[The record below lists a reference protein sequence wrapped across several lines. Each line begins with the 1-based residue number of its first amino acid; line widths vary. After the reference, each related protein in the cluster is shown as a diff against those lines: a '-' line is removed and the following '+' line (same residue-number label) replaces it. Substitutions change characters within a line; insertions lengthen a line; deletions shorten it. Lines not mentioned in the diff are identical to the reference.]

1 MRRIL
6 SMILVLTLVLS
17 LGVTAYAAEGS
28 FDRFSV
34 TAPEVY
40 DRFTDI
46 DQSKWYGSEQ
56 QGVIQTACELGIL
69 NGMGPTQ
76 FLPEGKLRINE
87 AVKIACMVHSIYYGT
102 QETLQGLSG
111 GKNWAKPYMAYAVE
125 NGILPEGT
133 FADGTAYATRAQMAA
148 LFACC
153 LPEEGLEQINP
164 VGAIVDVA
172 STMTKAVQY
181 AEEIFTL
188 YRAGVLTGDEE
199 SHAFRPTETI
209 TRAEAAAIVVRL
221 VVPEERVHF
230 EIFDPYGFSGA
241 SPEFGVVD
249 QEGRTLHLEQQP
261 YTVLEAFMG
270 SEPLKKTVHEAPSYF
285 GEKSMLF
292 VTEIYDGVE
301 IKYWMGTLDPVE
313 ISVISIKLTGPGV
326 KTLNGLEVGDSNEAL
341 LAAYEENELIYEP
354 SCAVGD
360 FGVWTE
366 PNYHHS
372 NKWDEFPWNTITFTM
387 DGDTTYIKEI
397 HLA

>member
-153 LPEEGLEQINP
+153 LPEKGWSR
-164 VGAIVDVA
+164 
-172 STMTKAVQY
+172 STPW
-181 AEEIFTL
+181 
-188 YRAGVLTGDEE
+188 G
-199 SHAFRPTETI
+199 
-209 TRAEAAAIVVRL
+209 
-221 VVPEERVHF
+221 
-230 EIFDPYGFSGA
+230 
-241 SPEFGVVD
+241 
-249 QEGRTLHLEQQP
+249 
-261 YTVLEAFMG
+261 
-270 SEPLKKTVHEAPSYF
+270 PL
-285 GEKSMLF
+285 SM
-292 VTEIYDGVE
+292 
-301 IKYWMGTLDPVE
+301 
-313 ISVISIKLTGPGV
+313 
-326 KTLNGLEVGDSNEAL
+326 
-341 LAAYEENELIYEP
+341 
-354 SCAVGD
+354 
-360 FGVWTE
+360 
-366 PNYHHS
+366 
-372 NKWDEFPWNTITFTM
+372 
-387 DGDTTYIKEI
+387 
-397 HLA
+397 